1 MVAVFGTEFLSVAMV
16 GMLPGDENT
25 WVVVGDAHLHSD
37 LQRRVGTSYV
47 PPSQTAA

>member
-1 MVAVFGTEFLSVAMV
+1 MAKV

-25 WVVVGDAHLHSD
+25 WVGGIVVGDAHLHSD

>member
-1 MVAVFGTEFLSVAMV
+1 MAKV
-16 GMLPGDENT
+16 GMLPGDENI
-25 WVVVGDAHLHSD
+25 WVETVVGDAHLHSD

>member
-1 MVAVFGTEFLSVAMV
+1 MVAVFGTEFLSVAKV
-16 GMLPGDENT
+16 GMLPGDENI
-25 WVVVGDAHLHSD
+25 WVEIVVGDSD